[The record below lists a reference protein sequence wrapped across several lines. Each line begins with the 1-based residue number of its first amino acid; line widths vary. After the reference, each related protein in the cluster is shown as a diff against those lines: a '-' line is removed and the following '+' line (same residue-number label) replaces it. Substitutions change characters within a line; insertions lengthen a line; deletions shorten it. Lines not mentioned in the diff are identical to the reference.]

1 MLQNNGSQL
10 KLHPG
15 FAVHQWPF
23 FFSFFLIFWPHNEH
37 KNDTGAANENG
48 AVNQARYSPCLYNT
62 GTWAWA
68 WARFCLQSHLCTCG
82 LSGAHVQVCAGS
94 CKQSHACD
102 GTNTGS
108 SRAHTGMHRCVHTSK
123 RSLLQ
128 LQEKALSAPCANY
141 ACNSSLCNTPSL
153 QGMQRRMANRAEIPT
168 DGATPPWGAQPA
180 QGEGA
185 ALHTSLLPCIS

>member
-1 MLQNNGSQL
+1 MPLQHGDMGL
-10 KLHPG
+10 GMGTLL
-15 FAVHQWPF
+15 FAIPSVHLWAQW
-23 FFSFFLIFWPHNEH
+23 
-37 KNDTGAANENG
+37 
-48 AVNQARYSPCLYNT
+48 
-62 GTWAWA
+62 
-68 WARFCLQSHLCTCG
+68 CTCAG
-82 LSGAHVQVCAGS
+82 VCRP
-94 CKQSHACD
+94 CKQSRACG

-153 QGMQRRMANRAEIPT
+153 QGMQRRMANRAEIST
-168 DGATPPWGAQPA
+168 DGANPPWGAPPA